1 MTIHRSGR
9 IALAT
14 ALVFLYAPI
23 LVLVAWSFNES
34 RLVTVWTGFSTRW
47 YGALL
52 QDRQILEAA
61 GLSLRL
67 ALATATAAVVLGT
80 LASVALTRLGRFRAR
95 PAFGVMITTPLVL
108 PDVLTG
114 LALLL
119 LFVSLGQLV
128 GWPGQRGFAT
138 LWIAHT
144 TFATAYVTVVVS
156 ARLAELDCSLEE
168 AALDLGATPLRAFLS
183 VTLPD
188 IAPAVMAGWLLAF
201 TLSIDDLVISS
212 FVTGPGA
219 ATLPIVIF
227 SSVRLGV
234 SPKINALASL
244 LLLAVVLGSLL
255 AWALLHRARR
265 RWRHALDGP
274 GRRDQ
279 PTWPA

>member
-1 MTIHRSGR
+1 MTGTRSR
-9 IALAT
+9 RLVLA
-14 ALVFLYAPI
+14 AVLVFLYGPI
-23 LVLVAWSFNES
+23 LVLVAWSFNAS
-34 RLVTVWTGFSTRW
+34 RLVTVWGGFSTRW
-47 YGALL
+47 YGELL
-52 QDRQILEAA
+52 QDRQILEAT

-67 ALATATAAVVLGT
+67 ALAAATAAVVLGT
-80 LASVALTRLGRFRAR
+80 LAAVALTRIGPFRGRS
-95 PAFGVMITTPLVL
+95 AFGAMIATPLVL

-119 LFVSLGQLV
+119 MFVSLGQLL
-128 GWPGQRGFAT
+128 GWPAQRGFVT

-156 ARLAELDCSLEE
+156 ARLAELDRSLEE
-168 AALDLGATPLRAFLS
+168 AAMDLGATPARAFLS
-183 VTLPD
+183 ITLPI
-188 IAPAVMAGWLLAF
+188 IAPALVAAWLLAF

-234 SPKINALASL
+234 SPKVNALASL

-255 AWALLHRARR
+255 AWTVLHRARR
-265 RWRHALDGP
+265 RWRTTLTG
-274 GRRDQ
+274 
-279 PTWPA
+279 